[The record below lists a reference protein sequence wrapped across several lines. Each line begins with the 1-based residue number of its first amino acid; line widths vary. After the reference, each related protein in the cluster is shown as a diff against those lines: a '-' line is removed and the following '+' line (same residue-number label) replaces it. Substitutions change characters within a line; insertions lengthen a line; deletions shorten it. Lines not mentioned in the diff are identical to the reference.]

1 MSSSTASFLNKEISL
16 LTLKKN
22 ARINTALIYPNSY
35 SVGMSN
41 LGMHKVYD
49 ILNSREDTLCE
60 RVFFEKK
67 RRQPQSIEN
76 RRNLRSFDLLAFSIS
91 YELDYLNFFEIMRRI
106 FPEED
111 IRKRPLMPLIIAGG
125 IVNSVNFQALSKF
138 CDCIFVGEAE
148 ESLPEFMNILSD
160 SKNINTQKKKK
171 DFLRQV
177 SSINGVFVSGISDE
191 QKVRSV
197 FVKDLD
203 KYPTTSKI
211 LTPFTEFSNTF
222 LIEISRGC
230 PWRCN
235 FCVTGALYSKF
246 RPRSFEIIKELI
258 DDGLRYTNK
267 IGLMAAAITDHPQID
282 KILEYLLKKKALVS
296 VSSLRVETVGE
307 LLLKALAASGQ
318 KTITFAPEAGS
329 DALRFSLNKK
339 ITNKQ
344 ILDKIYLSKRC
355 GIKKLKLYFMIGL
368 PREQEQDIQAIV
380 QLAKDAA
387 MILPLRLNI
396 GIFVPKPQTLFA
408 KAAFAEKK
416 QLLTK
421 FKFLRR
427 NFSGSRNILL
437 NLTGFAE
444 AKLEWLF
451 SQADE
456 CFFSNYFKN
465 KAL

>member
-1 MSSSTASFLNKEISL
+1 MSSFNPSIINKEINL
-16 LTLKKN
+16 VTLKKN
-22 ARINTALIYPNSY
+22 ARINAALIYPNSY

-41 LGMHKVYD
+41 LGVHTVYN

-76 RRNLRSFDLLAFSIS
+76 KRNLRSFDLLAFSIS
-91 YELDYLNFFEIMRRI
+91 YELDYLNFFKLMHQI
-106 FPEED
+106 FPEGD
-111 IRKRPLMPLIIAGG
+111 IRYRPLMPLVIVGG
-125 IVNSVNFQALSKF
+125 IVNSVNFRALSKF
-138 CDCIFVGEAE
+138 CDCIFIGEAE
-148 ESLPEFMNILSD
+148 ESLPEFMDTFSGFE
-160 SKNINTQKKKK
+160 NINTQQKKKN
-171 DFLRQV
+171 FLRKAA
-177 SSINGVFVSGISDE
+177 SINGIFVPGVSDA
-191 QKVRSV
+191 QKVRGAFIKKV
-197 FVKDLD
+197 D

-211 LTPFTEFSNTF
+211 LTSFTEFSNTF

-235 FCVTGALYSKF
+235 FCVAGAVYSKF
-246 RPRSFEIIKELI
+246 RPRSFEVIKKQI
-258 DDGLRYTNK
+258 DEGLRYTNK
-267 IGLMAAAITDHPQID
+267 IGLMGAAITDHPKID
-282 KILEYLLKKKALVS
+282 KIFDYLLRKKALIS
-296 VSSLRVETVGE
+296 VSSLRVETVKE

-329 DALRFSLNKK
+329 DSLRFSLNKK

-344 ILDKIYLSKRC
+344 ILDKICLSKKC

-368 PREQEQDIQAIV
+368 PYEQEQDIRAIV
-380 QLAKDAA
+380 QLAKDAS
-387 MILPLRLNI
+387 MILPLRLNV
-396 GIFVPKPQTLFA
+396 GIFVPKPQTIFA
-408 KAAFAEKK
+408 QHAFAEKK
-416 QLLTK
+416 QLLAK

-427 NFSGSRNILL
+427 NFSGSRNIIL
-437 NLTGFAE
+437 NPAGFAE

-456 CFFSNYFKN
+456 DFFSNHLKN